1 MEQHLK
7 IKIIMKGMIEMNDY
21 SISDKELK
29 RLKRKY
35 NLEKILD
42 YYFECR
48 EQTLETIDKD
58 SIPDIKEL
66 NLGDTKTPLERIIK
80 YLDQGYNPYFIKV
93 NGRIVHMQFAKD
105 GPTIDEC
112 ICNIVDREIELG
124 DYLPPGKIVVVH
136 NENE

>member
-1 MEQHLK
+1 MQ
-7 IKIIMKGMIEMNDY
+7 
-21 SISDKELK
+21 K

-35 NLEKILD
+35 NLENLLD

-58 SIPDIKEL
+58 SIPDIKER

>member
-1 MEQHLK
+1 
-7 IKIIMKGMIEMNDY
+7 MNDY
-21 SISDKELK
+21 NISDKELK

-35 NLEKILD
+35 NLEKLLD

-80 YLDQGYNPYFIKV
+80 YLDQGYNPYFAKI
-93 NGRIVHMQFAKD
+93 NGRIVEMHYSND
-105 GPTIDEC
+105 DITIEDYIHSVVEK
-112 ICNIVDREIELG
+112 EIETEG
-124 DYLPPGKIVVVH
+124 YLPPGEIIVVRSS
-136 NENE
+136 NLNF